1 MLLCP
6 GLIAPGQQ
14 SLAAPPLGPM
24 AVVSFALLL
33 LSGPCPRFS
42 LLASGLGC
50 SFLFLQE
57 PLPFLLYAHPRT
69 SPARLQLHHIR
80 RRTQKPGLCNLS
92 SIVSSNSVTKNKSHY
107 SSSQPYVHIWYIY
120 IYNQHVYHMYILIST
135 LEFKVIWL
143 FHINIPHVHIAV
155 YNPSVQC
162 NGSST
167 GKEA

>member
-1 MLLCP
+1 MQLIIIVKFKIGPLSDPVRYHGQPQVRRPAVLLCP
-6 GLIAPGQQ
+6 CLIARGQQ

-33 LSGPCPRFS
+33 LSGPCPRLS

-80 RRTQKPGLCNLS
+80 RRTPKPGLCNLS

-107 SSSQPYVHIWYIY
+107 SSSQ
-120 IYNQHVYHMYILIST
+120 S
-135 LEFKVIWL
+135 
-143 FHINIPHVHIAV
+143 
-155 YNPSVQC
+155 
-162 NGSST
+162 
-167 GKEA
+167 